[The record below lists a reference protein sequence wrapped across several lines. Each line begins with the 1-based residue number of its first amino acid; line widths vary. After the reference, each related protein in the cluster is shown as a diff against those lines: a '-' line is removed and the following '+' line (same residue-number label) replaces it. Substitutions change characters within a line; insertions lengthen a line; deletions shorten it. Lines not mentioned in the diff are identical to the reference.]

1 MTFRTLGHRRLI
13 AVIGATVVAAIAAVA
28 SGIFT
33 GNASGARGS
42 NQQHADRY
50 KHSFDNR
57 PPAGEEHGRDRQR
70 YTIGLFG
77 DMPYGALG
85 RSQYPNLLADI
96 NHHRVAFSIFDGDLQ
111 AGGDGPC
118 NDSLYSTA
126 IANFNT
132 LQRPLVWV
140 PGDNDWTDC
149 WGRYG
154 PAQMPYHDPI
164 ERLNHERQ
172 LFDATNQSLGHTTL
186 TLTRESREGG
196 QYAQYSENVRWVY
209 GPVVYIGLNVQGSN
223 DNYPYH
229 DTDAENSSAPVRSD
243 AEIQRERDEE
253 TARKAADLHWLDE
266 GYTYAKRIGAKG
278 ILIDWQADPNFNNEQ
293 HLTNPHDW
301 DAFPD
306 YVDALRSE
314 TMNFGGQVVLVHG
327 DSHYFKIDKP
337 INLPSGGVLANFTR
351 LETFG
356 ARQTHWVSAT
366 IDPSDPNLFEFE
378 PRIVPANIG

>member
-1 MTFRTLGHRRLI
+1 MTFRLFAHRRLV
-13 AVIGATVVAAIAAVA
+13 ACLLAGAALAAAVFV
-28 SGIFT
+28 GI
-33 GNASGARGS
+33 ASGAGPTS
-42 NQQHADRY
+42 
-50 KHSFDNR
+50 
-57 PPAGEEHGRDRQR
+57 PGHGRGPER
-70 YTIGLFG
+70 YSVGLFG

-96 NHHRVAFSIFDGDLQ
+96 NRSKVAFSIYDGDLQ

-118 NDSLYSTA
+118 SDSLYTTA
-126 IANFNT
+126 LENFNT

-154 PAQMPYHDPI
+154 PVQLPYQDPI

-172 LFDATNQSLGHTTL
+172 LFDSTDQSLGQKTL
-186 TLTRESREGG
+186 TLTRESSEGG
-196 QYAQYSENVRWVY
+196 PYAPYSENVRWEY

-223 DNYPYH
+223 DNYPYP
-229 DTDAENSSAPVRSD
+229 DTDAENPSAPVRPD
-243 AEIQRERDEE
+243 AEIQRQRAEE
-253 TARKAADLHWLDE
+253 IARKAADLHWLDE
-266 GYTYAKRIGAKG
+266 GFAYAKQIGARG

-293 HLTNPHDW
+293 QLTNSHDW
-301 DAFPD
+301 DAYPD
-306 YVDALRSE
+306 YVNALRAE
-314 TMNFGGQVVLVHG
+314 TINFPGQVVLVHG

-351 LETFG
+351 VETFG

-366 IDPSDPNLFEFE
+366 IDPNDPNLFQFE
-378 PRIVPANIG
+378 PRIVTANIG